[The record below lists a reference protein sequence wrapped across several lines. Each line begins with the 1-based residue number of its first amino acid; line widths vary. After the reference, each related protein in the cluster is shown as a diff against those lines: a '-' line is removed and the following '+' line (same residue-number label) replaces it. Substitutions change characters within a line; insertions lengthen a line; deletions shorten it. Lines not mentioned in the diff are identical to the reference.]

1 MYEIDVQ
8 VDEGFIQQ
16 VDEATLQQ
24 VAEATLRR
32 VGVASAALALVV
44 TDDGVVQELNCTYR
58 GVDAPTDVLS
68 FAAHDAPVAG
78 DLPPE
83 LAELLDRSLGDV
95 VISLPYA
102 ARQAARF
109 GVSTRAEICLLVAH
123 GVLHLLGYDHDTAEN
138 EAEMWALQEEI
149 LAGLGV
155 TGLSFRQ
162 YED

>member
-1 MYEIDVQ
+1 MYDIDVQ
-8 VDEGFIQQ
+8 VDEGFVQQ
-16 VDEATLQQ
+16 VDETMLQRVAAATLQ
-24 VAEATLRR
+24 R
-32 VGVASAALALVV
+32 VGVVSASLALVV
-44 TDDGVVQELNCTYR
+44 TDDAAVQELNCTYR

-68 FAAHDAPVAG
+68 FAAHDAPATG

-83 LAELLDRSLGDV
+83 LADLLDRSLGDV

-109 GVSTRAEICLLVAH
+109 GVSTRAEICLLVVH
-123 GVLHLLGYDHDTAEN
+123 GVLHLLGYDHDAAKE

-155 TGLSFRQ
+155 TGLSFRH